1 MVATDIPS
9 PNLENLWFWRCVYI
23 ESWFVLIGHPYWDNY
38 LATMFSIATPTHM
51 GTPNC
56 GDPLPN
62 PPSPFSLSL
71 CLMQDSRGAVFCLIS
86 HPALPQRCGHS
97 STALRDWKVGVLFL
111 NSIPD
116 IIPSTSICDRVCVC
130 VKWFSYALECVLFC
144 DWCGHGSLQLPLL
157 ILCCCVHFL

>member
-1 MVATDIPS
+1 MYGGHWHSFSLLGEFVVLTV
-9 PNLENLWFWRCVYI
+9 RVYR
-23 ESWFVLIGHPYWDNY
+23 ELVCANRPPYWDNY
-38 LATMFSIATPTHM
+38 LATMFSVATPTHM
-51 GTPNC
+51 GMLNC

-62 PPSPFSLSL
+62 PPSPFFFSLSLSL
-71 CLMQDSRGAVFCLIS
+71 CLMQNSRGAVFCLIS

-97 STALRDWKVGVLFL
+97 STALRDWKVGVLLL

-144 DWCGHGSLQLPLL
+144 D
-157 ILCCCVHFL
+157 

>member
-1 MVATDIPS
+1 M
-9 PNLENLWFWRCVYI
+9 YG
-23 ESWFVLIGHPYWDNY
+23 GHWH
-38 LATMFSIATPTHM
+38 S
-51 GTPNC
+51 
-56 GDPLPN
+56 
-62 PPSPFSLSL
+62 FSLLGEFVVLTVRVYRELVCANRPPLLGQLSRHNVFSSNPHTHGYAQLWRPFTKSTLPFLSLSLFL

-116 IIPSTSICDRVCVC
+116 IIPGTSICDRVCVC

-144 DWCGHGSLQLPLL
+144 D
-157 ILCCCVHFL
+157 